1 MKNIVI
7 LGATGT
13 TGRLLIQQALH
24 KNYHVTAYVRNA
36 NALNDIS
43 GIEVIQG
50 SLEDQTAMQK
60 CFAQA
65 DAVVSCLGTRPS
77 FKTLFFANDF
87 QQRSLPKIITAIN
100 EAKVKRFIL
109 MSSFGIGETKHK
121 ASLFLKLV
129 LHSFLAKNLFND
141 KAIAEQALSDC
152 QVNWTAVYPVMLVDK
167 PATNSSELI
176 ELSQVSK
183 VPGIPRLPFA
193 DVAKVLA
200 DLIEEESCPR
210 QKLLLTTQGG
220 WC

>member
-1 MKNIVI
+1 MKLVI

-13 TGRLLIQQALH
+13 TGRLLIQAALK
-24 KNYHVTAYVRNA
+24 KNYQVIAYVRNA
-36 NALNDIS
+36 DALNDIG

-50 SLEDQTAMQK
+50 SLEDQAAMQE
-60 CFAQA
+60 CFAKA

-87 QQRSLPKIITAIN
+87 QQRSLPKIIAAIN
-100 EAKVKRFIL
+100 EVKVKRFVL

-121 ASLFLKLV
+121 GSLFLRLV
-129 LHSFLAKNLFND
+129 LYSFLAKHLFND
-141 KAIAEQALSDC
+141 KAIAEQALHDC
-152 QVNWTAVYPVMLVDK
+152 QANWTAVYPVMLVDK
-167 PATNSSELI
+167 PAVKSSELI
-176 ELSQVSK
+176 DLSQVSK

-200 DLIEEESCPR
+200 DLVEAENYSQ